1 MRAPDDTTNEI
12 GGNRQLSWCVVNFFA
27 VVECI
32 YIVNTSAY
40 ALNVDIRYELKGAV
54 FVWNDQKARLNI
66 LNHDGITF
74 EQAAEVF
81 FDPFLQ
87 IEDASRNDE
96 ARDAVIGHDLLGRVL
111 FVVHIELEDDV
122 IRIISARK
130 ATAQE
135 RERHDL

>member
-1 MRAPDDTTNEI
+1 M
-12 GGNRQLSWCVVNFFA
+12 
-27 VVECI
+27 
-32 YIVNTSAY
+32 
-40 ALNVDIRYELKGAV
+40 DIRYELKGTV
-54 FVWNDQKARLNI
+54 FVWNDDKARLNL
-66 LNHDGITF
+66 LNHDGISF

-81 FDPFLQ
+81 FDPFVQ

-96 ARDAVIGHDLLGRVL
+96 VRDAVIGRDLSGRVL
-111 FVVHIELEDDV
+111 FVVHIEFENEF